1 MIGLSQGFRDTSLS
15 VWEASCILRNFEL
28 RTGKTVSR
36 EDLDTG
42 VLKEQFTDEDY
53 ALQDSVSPFLSYLHL
68 LLLSFLL
75 FLNKITNFP
84 LLAIRSPVFLR
95 N

>member
-1 MIGLSQGFRDTSLS
+1 MICLSQGFRDTSLS

-36 EDLDTG
+36 EDLNAG

-53 ALQDSVSPFLSYLHL
+53 ALKDSVSPFLSYLRL
-68 LLLSFLL
+68 LLLSFSL
-75 FLNKITNFP
+75 I
-84 LLAIRSPVFLR
+84 LAKSQISRFWQFGHQFSF
-95 N
+95 